1 MDFCSIITFSSI
13 TCLKFRNLGQLV
25 VGGEIMESERYK
37 GSQSSSKIPEIISE
51 GNELKIVY
59 FFTFDKVTLRFS
71 FSLN

>member
-1 MDFCSIITFSSI
+1 
-13 TCLKFRNLGQLV
+13 
-25 VGGEIMESERYK
+25 MESERYK